1 MKRSKP
7 LILFLVLMGIFSA
20 AWADRV
26 KITGVEIERHKY
38 YDIFQVKTTGLIEP
52 RPLKLPGR
60 LVLDFKGAVIDHPQK
75 ITVKKSSRVVS
86 IRIGQFSADPP
97 IVRVVFD
104 LKREIKYD
112 LAPIYGKNRV
122 WVEVAD
128 DKEKM
133 PAVAY
138 KPEPKVKPAPT
149 VKVKA
154 KKLAI
159 AKVSTE
165 EITRAT
171 LEAAVHK
178 PVKKSACLPAR
189 LPDGQVGTAKKPPL
203 YGRIIVV
210 DPGHGGDDP
219 GAMGPGK
226 TPEKEINLKT
236 ALYLADYLN
245 SKGATVFLTR
255 KSDVK
260 KRLEDIVDFVNG
272 KRADVY
278 VGVHFNSI
286 DNPNVSG
293 TETHYYTLKSL
304 GLAEAVH
311 KSLLKGIRRPDR
323 GIRQT
328 MLYTIH
334 HADMPAIIVEPI
346 YMTHFQDG
354 LLIKSKSFQK
364 EVARDIA
371 RGIVEYFNVN

>member
-1 MKRSKP
+1 MKNRIFILTAI
-7 LILFLVLMGIFSA
+7 LIAGFLIA
-20 AWADRV
+20 PARADKV

-38 YDIFQVKTTGLIEP
+38 YDIFQVKTTGFIEP

-75 ITVKKSSRVVS
+75 IAVKKSSRVQAV
-86 IRIGQFSADPP
+86 RIGQFSADPP

-122 WVEVAD
+122 WLEVAD
-128 DKEKM
+128 DQGKM
-133 PAVAY
+133 PSVAY
-138 KPEPKVKPAPT
+138 EPEPKVKPPLT
-149 VKVKA
+149 VKVKS
-154 KKLAI
+154 KKLAA
-159 AKVSTE
+159 AKESTE

-171 LEAAVHK
+171 LEATAHK
-178 PVKKSACLPAR
+178 PVKKIACLP
-189 LPDGQVGTAKKPPL
+189 VGTAKKLPL

-219 GAMGPGK
+219 GARGPGK

-260 KRLEDIVDFVNG
+260 KRLEDIVNFVNG

-286 DNPNVSG
+286 DNPSVSG
-293 TETHYYTLKSL
+293 TETHYYTVKSL
-304 GLAEAVH
+304 NLAEAVH

-323 GIRQT
+323 GIKQT

-371 RGIVEYFNVN
+371 RGIVEFLNVN